1 MARRHA
7 PMAFR
12 SAVTSS
18 ESLSRWPAMIGKPR
32 ASCHTGGGDDVRD
45 LVTTVLLDRLTHHCD
60 IVKTRNQSWRVKSPA
75 DDHAAIRTRAGS
87 DGASAIAKLRR
98 SKGSLTAIM
107 GAPPI

>member
-1 MARRHA
+1 
-7 PMAFR
+7 
-12 SAVTSS
+12 
-18 ESLSRWPAMIGKPR
+18 MIGKPR